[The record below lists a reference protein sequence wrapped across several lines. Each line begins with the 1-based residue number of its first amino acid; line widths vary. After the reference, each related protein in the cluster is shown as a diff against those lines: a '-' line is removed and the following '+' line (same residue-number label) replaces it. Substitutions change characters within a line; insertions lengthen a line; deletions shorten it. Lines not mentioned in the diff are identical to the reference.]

1 MGILIAYTE
10 WWCIC
15 GLRRRK
21 FHFGTKDVASVTHSF
36 MWQKIY
42 YSENGT
48 EKASDRYQKGAGR
61 APVTGLGGALY
72 IFFQLMTN
80 NRKVLPDPLPQHS
93 S

>member
-1 MGILIAYTE
+1 
-10 WWCIC
+10 
-15 GLRRRK
+15 
-21 FHFGTKDVASVTHSF
+21 

-93 S
+93 FQDNRMGQKYFLSPPARYTIVI